1 MTDFDKISA
10 MLLNAGQRYEVF
22 ENEKLLWITVD
33 GGYSGF
39 YSDITF
45 TKDGT
50 FVKIAAYE

>member
-10 MLLNAGQRYEVF
+10 MLLSAGQKYEVF
-22 ENEKLLWITVD
+22 ENEDLLWITAE

-39 YSDITF
+39 YSKITF

-50 FVKIAAYE
+50 FVKIVAYK